1 VNVVGAKWVFRLKR
15 KADGS
20 IERYKAHLVAKGF
33 HQQPGIDFGGT
44 YSPVV
49 MPIAIRIV
57 ISLVVSVEWEIKQID
72 VSAFLY
78 GFLQEF
84 VYMVQ
89 SPGFIDLNAPS
100 TVCHLKKAIYGLKQ
114 APRAWFQHLN
124 SKLFDLG
131 FHGSQFDSSLFIFS
145 NGSVRLFVL
154 VYVDDIILTSFSP
167 TAINGLIQQ
176 LPTEFLIKDLGKLNF
191 FLRVEVSQSTARI
204 HLY

>member
-33 HQQPGIDFGGT
+33 HQQPGIDFGDT

-49 MPIAIRIV
+49 DM
-57 ISLVVSVEWEIKQID
+57 
-72 VSAFLY
+72 SAFLY

-145 NGSVRLFVL
+145 NGSVRLFAL